1 MDKTE
6 HGIEEHGKAKVKSK
20 SKSKSTQTKSTVK
33 VKAEN
38 KEMLN
43 GPTRTHLMGR
53 GKFPDLQPWW
63 MYPLSLIVYLSEP
76 HFCKKNNGFTNNQ
89 IEGVD
94 VDDIFSPVVK
104 PDTIRTVLSLATFR
118 HWSVHQLDIKNAF
131 LHVNLSETVYMHQL
145 LGFRDSAHPDYA
157 CLLQRSLYGLKQ
169 APRAWFQRFAVY
181 ITCITVTHNSSGIFL
196 SQRKYAAEILERAH
210 MANCNPSRTPVDTES
225 KLRDDGDPV
234 FDPNF
239 IRVLQVT
246 NISKIDKNRAKKDK
260 TEHEIR
266 KAWENEAKDIFHL

>member
-1 MDKTE
+1 MPR
-6 HGIEEHGKAKVKSK
+6 
-20 SKSKSTQTKSTVK
+20 
-33 VKAEN
+33 
-38 KEMLN
+38 
-43 GPTRTHLMGR
+43 PT
-53 GKFPDLQPWW
+53 DAN
-63 MYPLSLIVYLSEP
+63 I
-76 HFCKKNNGFTNNQ
+76 

-118 HWSVHQLDIKNAF
+118 HWSVHQLDVKNAF

-145 LGFRDSAHPDYA
+145 LGFRDSAHPDYGTDTA
-157 CLLQRSLYGLKQ
+157 YLLLYVDDNVLITSSETLLQQIIASLHQKFSMTDLGSLNYFLG
-169 APRAWFQRFAVY
+169 
-181 ITCITVTHNSSGIFL
+181 ITVTHDSSGVFL

-234 FDPNF
+234 FDPTF
-239 IRVLQVT
+239 IRVLQALKRISRYVRGTLDDGFQLFLSSTTSLVAYSNADWVT